1 MIRKIIFLCCFCLVS
16 LCSLAG
22 EITISNYKGFIGKK
36 IKFADTISKGE
47 RYKIAN
53 KKFKTKAF
61 AGKTLVISNIELD
74 KRENLVL
81 LLTMELEKG
90 KTKEIK
96 VKTKT
101 QDVELENIKV
111 IWPKIK
117 RQVSQAKINRY
128 TEYTNHDDFSGVWWL
143 GVWWLGVWWLI
154 ILLALLGFFCCYIFN
169 WIQDRKTL
177 EEITEIGI
185 GEKSEE
191 RLILMLRNLG
201 YSAEDIYHNLYIPL
215 KNGNFSQIDLLLL
228 TSVGIIVFEVK
239 DYSGWIFGKGNHN
252 QWTQV
257 LNYGKEKHRF
267 YNPIKQNEKH
277 ISNLKNYIGKSI
289 PCFSVIVFYGNSELK
304 DISFIPKDTYIAKPR
319 QISNVIDRILAENR
333 SMFYDINVKKRLSQA
348 VEYGRNDSIKTKHI
362 ENIKDMKGEDRLYR

>member
-1 MIRKIIFLCCFCLVS
+1 MIRKIIFLCCFCLMS
-16 LCSLAG
+16 LYSLAG
-22 EITISNYKGFIGKK
+22 EITISNYKSFIGKK

-53 KKFKTKAF
+53 KKFRTKTF

-74 KRENLVL
+74 KKENLVL
-81 LLTMELEKG
+81 LLTMELKKG

-101 QDVELENIKV
+101 KDVELENIKV

-143 GVWWLGVWWLI
+143 I
-154 ILLALLGFFCCYIFN
+154 ILLALLGFFCCCIFSV
-169 WIQDRKTL
+169 IQDSKTL
-177 EEITEIGI
+177 EEITEVGI

-201 YSAEDIYHNLYIPL
+201 YSAEDIYHNLYIPS

-289 PCFSVIVFYGNSELK
+289 PCFSVIVFYGNSKLK

-319 QISNVIDRILAENR
+319 QISNVLDRILAEDR
-333 SMFYDINVKKRLSQA
+333 SVFYDINIKKRLSQA
-348 VEYGRNDSIKTKHI
+348 VEYGRNDFIKNKHI
-362 ENIKDMKGEDRLYR
+362 ENIKDMKGEDRIYR

>member
-1 MIRKIIFLCCFCLVS
+1 MIRKIIFLCCFCLIN

-53 KKFKTKAF
+53 KKFRTKAF

-74 KRENLVL
+74 KKENLVI
-81 LLTMELEKG
+81 LLTMDLEKG

-101 QDVELENIKV
+101 KDVELENIKV

-143 GVWWLGVWWLI
+143 IILWLI
-154 ILLALLGFFCCYIFN
+154 ILLALLGFFCCCIFSV
-169 WIQDRKTL
+169 IQDRKTL
-177 EEITEIGI
+177 EEITEVGI

-277 ISNLKNYIGKSI
+277 ISNLKNYIGKSF
-289 PCFSVIVFYGNSELK
+289 PCFSVIVFYGNSKLK

-319 QISNVIDRILAENR
+319 QISNVLDRILAEDR
-333 SMFYDINVKKRLSQA
+333 SVFYDINIKKRLSQA

-362 ENIKDMKGEDRLYR
+362 ENIKEMKGEDRLYR